1 MKPASLFACAALAS
15 IAACTT
21 VGTSEV
27 TGDRYSRVE
36 MNRSS
41 AIILDVDGRSTN
53 DRVVRVEPGQRKLRL
68 QSLPVSG
75 FRQGQVRELTLEIKP
90 CVRYYINVQRKTGIS
105 QDWEP
110 VIDHEE
116 PLAGCKP

>member
-1 MKPASLFACAALAS
+1 MKPARLLAYTSLAVLT
-15 IAACTT
+15 ACTT

-75 FRQGQVRELTLEIKP
+75 FRQGQVRELTLDIKP